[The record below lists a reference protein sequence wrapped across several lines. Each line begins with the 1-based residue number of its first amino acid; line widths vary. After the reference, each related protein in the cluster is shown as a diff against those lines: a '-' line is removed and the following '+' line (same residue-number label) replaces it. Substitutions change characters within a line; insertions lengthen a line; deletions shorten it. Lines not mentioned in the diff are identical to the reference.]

1 MGKLRQFKHLSDETL
16 SRLISGELAAVH
28 GFAARSHIDR
38 CWQCRSRREAL
49 ERAAMQVTEHRNR
62 LVASAPL
69 NPERRARL
77 ITDLRRRGAKNASP
91 PQWANSVFHIRT
103 WVGNRMGPLFASA
116 AIITAAAILLLIV
129 WQRSTSPIQA
139 AQLLQRSVASD
150 AMVSSGKPGVVY
162 QKLRITGAHVT
173 VEHEIYR
180 DSRGIRARRAEPT
193 RGDAAGVREV
203 LAKAGVEWDRP
214 LSSASF
220 REWHDR
226 QAVVSDEVHTEAGN
240 LLTLVSRV
248 PNNWIAAE
256 SLTVRASDFHPV
268 ARRIETRSY
277 EAIEIA
283 EVSYAVLPWNGVN
296 EALFEPLES
305 PAHESAVLVPSLPRE
320 ADLDSAELAARLTLN
335 DLQAD
340 QGEQISITRSNRAVE
355 VKGVVETEERR
366 RELIGKLG
374 LLPHVKT
381 DILSLAELQALPQQ
395 RDLSQT
401 VQVRSI
407 DVSPSPL
414 ATYLASSGDRQA
426 KMGEA
431 SQSLLD
437 AALSVRQNASELL
450 VLKERFSVLG
460 ESNKNRGALAKL
472 TQTYSQRLRAALEAE
487 TFVLSSLGFQDRSA
501 LSLDSNALDL
511 PSAIDRNNTLCNEL
525 IAGSSGPGRP
535 APDIAEEVYRSVARI
550 RAAVDESSKS
560 PQ

>member
-1 MGKLRQFKHLSDETL
+1 
-16 SRLISGELAAVH
+16 
-28 GFAARSHIDR
+28 
-38 CWQCRSRREAL
+38 
-49 ERAAMQVTEHRNR
+49 
-62 LVASAPL
+62 
-69 NPERRARL
+69 
-77 ITDLRRRGAKNASP
+77 
-91 PQWANSVFHIRT
+91 
-103 WVGNRMGPLFASA
+103 MGPLFASA
-116 AIITAAAILLLIV
+116 AIITAAAVLLLIV

-139 AQLLQRSVASD
+139 AQLLQRAVASD
-150 AMVSSGKPGVVY
+150 AVVSSGKPGVVY
-162 QKLRITGAHVT
+162 QKLRITAAHLT

-203 LAKAGVEWDRP
+203 LAKAGMEWDRP

-248 PNNWIAAE
+248 PNNWITAE

-277 EAIEIA
+277 EPIEIA

-305 PAHESAVLVPSLPRE
+305 PVHESTVLLPSLPKQ

-335 DLQAD
+335 DLHAD

-355 VKGVVETEERR
+355 VKGVVETDERR
-366 RELIGKLG
+366 RELVRRLG
-374 LLPHVKT
+374 LVPRVKT
-381 DILSLAELQALPQQ
+381 DILSLAELQALPPQ
-395 RDLSQT
+395 RDLPQAIQ
-401 VQVRSI
+401 VQSV

-414 ATYLASSGDRQA
+414 AIYLASSGGRQE
-426 KMGEA
+426 KVGDV

-450 VLKERFSVLG
+450 VLKERFSAVG
-460 ESNKNRGALAKL
+460 ESSNNRSALTKL
-472 TQTYSQRLRAALEAE
+472 RQNYSQRLRAALAAE
-487 TFVLSSLGFQDRSA
+487 TSALSSLGFQDRSP
-501 LSLDSNALDL
+501 SSPGPNDPDL
-511 PSAIDRNNTLCNEL
+511 RSAIDHNNTLCSEL
-525 IAGSSGPGRP
+525 VAGGNGAGRS
-535 APDIAEEVYRSVARI
+535 APEIAEELYESIARI
-550 RAAVDESSKS
+550 RAGVEIFSEST
-560 PQ
+560 Q